1 MYKKIILAAAVTA
14 ASGAGQAA
22 TWVNDGPT
30 GQLFVLHGQQE
41 VAGTS
46 EVGGVVQS
54 NGLVRLGSEYAVAD
68 KITFTY
74 SVAKA
79 SGVSFPQTM
88 QSLVPADLTGSNTT
102 SGTASSTNASGVLTT
117 DSVANRVVGHQFTLS
132 ASPTVIRRV
141 LTDTSGTA
149 AATDVQ
155 SASAAGFITYLN
167 PKGINWQLDS
177 FNSTSATYRVASFL
191 GTGSSTVNTL
201 VLAPSPNLS
210 PAGLVAA
217 GTTGATVS
225 FSAQSAA
232 GTAFDALAT
241 ATTTAKALAEFTM
254 TTVTAFDGI
263 VDVEN
268 ARKTFTVAT
277 DPGGGALASTTSSDK
292 YEFLIAQTTAVDG
305 QAVKLGAVAG
315 ALTHLDVAVAGAKLS
330 IPGDFNF
337 LDNTAATAGIQLK
350 AASAFVLSNN
360 NSGTQ
365 IGTNV
370 FGAAGYS
377 NLTASPWLIG
387 GTKQTVDITSLV
399 TGATITPQVF
409 SPNVVLTYTT
419 DEQSGNLITVTPT
432 TAAGSF
438 TLNGASITAYAVPMG
453 GTVSRFLWVTNA
465 NATAA
470 AISATVT
477 SGGTSYGPYVLSS
490 AAAKASTEVGSQID
504 AALTAAGVVL
514 AANSRANILIT
525 TPLKSSNV
533 TMSAA
538 YKHIGDADRLIIE
551 TSDSLD

>member
-14 ASGAGQAA
+14 ASAGQAA

-30 GQLFVLHGQQE
+30 GQLFTLHGQQE

-46 EVGGVVQS
+46 EVGGVAQS
-54 NGLVRLGSEYAVAD
+54 NGLVRLGSEYAVGD

-88 QSLVPADLTGSNTT
+88 QSLAPADLTGSNTT
-102 SGTASSTNASGVLTT
+102 SGNASSTNASGVLTSGDVST
-117 DSVANRVVGHQFTLS
+117 RVVGHQFILS
-132 ASPTVIRRV
+132 ATPTVIRRV

-167 PKGINWQLDS
+167 PKGVNWQLDS
-177 FNSTSATYRVASFL
+177 FNSTSATYRVASYI
-191 GTGSSTVNTL
+191 GTGTSTVNTL

-225 FSAQSAA
+225 FSAASAA
-232 GTAFDALAT
+232 GTAFDSLAT

-254 TTVTAFDGI
+254 TTVTAFNGI

-277 DPGGGALASTTSSDK
+277 DPGGSALGSTTSSDK

-305 QAVKLGAVAG
+305 EAVQLGSVASSV
-315 ALTHLDVAVAGAKLS
+315 THLDVVVAGSKLS
-330 IPGDFNF
+330 IPGDFDF

-350 AASAFVLSNN
+350 AASHFVLSNN
-360 NSGTQ
+360 NDGSQ

-377 NLTASPWLIG
+377 NTAASPWLIG
-387 GTKQTVDITSLV
+387 GTKHTVDITSSV

-453 GTVSRFLWVTNA
+453 GTVSRYLWVTNA

-514 AANSRANILIT
+514 PANSRANILIT